1 MIKPLLNI
9 IRIQIV
15 KIKETKVVYFQM
27 QISGCEIFLF
37 LAFKLCLK
45 FMIIFQ
51 INKLINP
58 LA

>member
-27 QISGCEIFLF
+27 QISGCEMFLF

-51 INKLINP
+51 IN
-58 LA
+58 